1 VTLGAEVVA
10 LILVESKIELG
21 TVLNYRTVERRQQN
35 VVLIIKLRY
44 GNNEQ
49 TVIFARIAVYKSR
62 CTIGA
67 RTVCSQQFT
76 MERLL
81 KIGHYSF
88 LES

>member
-49 TVIFARIAVYKSR
+49 TVIFARIAVYQR
-62 CTIGA
+62 RRTIGA
-67 RTVCSQQFT
+67 RTVCPKKFT
-76 MERLL
+76 ME
-81 KIGHYSF
+81 
-88 LES
+88 